1 MGNRILVVDDEKE
14 ITDVIELYLKNEGF
28 EVEKFYTGKDA
39 LVSIEKAAP
48 DMALLDVML
57 PDIDGFEVLQ
67 KIREKYNFPV
77 IMLTAKTEYMDK
89 INGLMLGADDYMAK
103 PFNPLELIARVK
115 AQMRRFTKYNTGG
128 RAQEDVIDFGNMFLN
143 RTTHECIYNEKHLT
157 LTPIEF
163 DILWLLCD
171 NRGQVISSERLFEE
185 VWKEKYYK
193 NSNNTVMVHI
203 RHLREK
209 MSGPT
214 GKSNFIKTVWGV
226 GYRVEK

>member
-1 MGNRILVVDDEKE
+1 MSEKILIVDDEQE
-14 ITDVIELYLKNEGF
+14 IADLVALYLENENF
-28 EVEKFYTGKDA
+28 QVFKFYSAKEA
-39 LVSIEKAAP
+39 LYCIENENL
-48 DMALLDVML
+48 DMAILDVML
-57 PDIDGFEVLQ
+57 PDIYGFEVLQ

-209 MSGPT
+209 MSGPA

>member
-1 MGNRILVVDDEKE
+1 MIYLVEDDESIRELVVY
-14 ITDVIELYLKNEGF
+14 TLKSQGLDAKGF
-28 EVEKFYTGKDA
+28 ERPSLFWKELEKQVPS
-39 LVSIEKAAP
+39 LI
-48 DMALLDVML
+48 LLDVML

>member
-14 ITDVIELYLKNEGF
+14 IADVIELYLKNEGF

-39 LVSIEKAAP
+39 IASIEKAAP

-57 PDIDGFEVLQ
+57 PDIDGFEILQ

-128 RAQEDVIDFGNMFLN
+128 RAQEDVIDFGNMLLN

-163 DILWLLCD
+163 DILWLLCE
-171 NRGQVISSERLFEE
+171 NRGKVISSEELFEK
-185 VWKEKYYK
+185 VWKEKYLE
-193 NSNNTVMVHI
+193 NNNTVMVHI
-203 RHLREK
+203 RRIREK
-209 MSGPT
+209 LNEDTKKP
-214 GKSNFIKTVWGV
+214 KFIKTVWGV
-226 GYRVEK
+226 GYKIEK

>member
-14 ITDVIELYLKNEGF
+14 IADVIELYLKNEGF
-28 EVEKFYTGKDA
+28 SLEQEGMKVDCAYDGEEA
-39 LVSIEKAAP
+39 LKLAKENIY
-48 DMALLDVML
+48 DILLLDVML

-171 NRGQVISSERLFEE
+171 NRGAAV
-185 VWKEKYYK
+185 
-193 NSNNTVMVHI
+193 
-203 RHLREK
+203 
-209 MSGPT
+209 
-214 GKSNFIKTVWGV
+214 
-226 GYRVEK
+226 

>member
-1 MGNRILVVDDEKE
+1 MIYLVEDDESIRELVVY
-14 ITDVIELYLKNEGF
+14 TLKSQGLDAKGF
-28 EVEKFYTGKDA
+28 ERPSLFWKELEKQVPS
-39 LVSIEKAAP
+39 LI
-48 DMALLDVML
+48 LLDVML

-209 MSGPT
+209 MSGPA

>member
-1 MGNRILVVDDEKE
+1 
-14 ITDVIELYLKNEGF
+14 
-28 EVEKFYTGKDA
+28 
-39 LVSIEKAAP
+39 
-48 DMALLDVML
+48 ML

-171 NRGQVISSERLFEE
+171 NRGQVISLSGCL
-185 VWKEKYYK
+185 KKSGKK
-193 NSNNTVMVHI
+193 NI
-203 RHLREK
+203 
-209 MSGPT
+209 
-214 GKSNFIKTVWGV
+214 IKTATIRLWSTSVT
-226 GYRVEK
+226 

>member
-1 MGNRILVVDDEKE
+1 MVYLVEDDSSIRELVVYTLNSTG
-14 ITDVIELYLKNEGF
+14 IQAEGF
-28 EVEKFYTGKDA
+28 EKPSDFWKA
-39 LVSIEKAAP
+39 LNTKMPSLVI
-48 DMALLDVML
+48 LDVML

-143 RTTHECIYNEKHLT
+143 RTTHGCIYNEKHLT

>member
-1 MGNRILVVDDEKE
+1 MAKVLVVDDEKLIVKGIRFSLE
-14 ITDVIELYLKNEGF
+14 QDGMEVDCAYDGNE
-28 EVEKFYTGKDA
+28 A
-39 LVSIEKAAP
+39 IEKAKEREY
-48 DMALLDVML
+48 DVVLLDVML